1 MNDLNDIKYKNEI
14 SNHSNQFT
22 HNFDDK
28 EMGSVAKL
36 EI

>member
-28 EMGSVAKL
+28 EML
-36 EI
+36 LQEFP